1 MTQHINLPQRPGCRT
16 SPCYQKSHLLS
27 GHTQFLNL
35 KLTHDESYFE
45 RANVRWRSS
54 RSGKCPLTCDD
65 VRLQWQGGWPVLS
78 RAVGAHWDQLKVSIA
93 YISTFLNNF
102 MSTILWS
109 MLGNHAIVSFSE
121 NITTAFDVC
130 KGVNQAT
137 SQGAEISLQ

>member
-1 MTQHINLPQRPGCRT
+1 
-16 SPCYQKSHLLS
+16 
-27 GHTQFLNL
+27 
-35 KLTHDESYFE
+35 
-45 RANVRWRSS
+45 
-54 RSGKCPLTCDD
+54 
-65 VRLQWQGGWPVLS
+65 
-78 RAVGAHWDQLKVSIA
+78 
-93 YISTFLNNF
+93 